1 MAWPALSD
9 LRCLRVLRNARKF
22 ARGVSEVRQQGPRRQ
37 AAAIVRY
44 SPPYCRL
51 AQLLCVRRF
60 QHSLDRPT
68 DAPTL
73 TPAFGRRSYSMRL
86 SRLVPSCVAGLGVVA
101 LFMAFSLLRSNC
113 GTISTRAAVGISF
126 TSHSNPGMVP
136 PPDIVQ
142 QPPQQQPIP
151 SIGSA
156 TALRGCVDDTLSARL
171 KRRYLLTRHLLPAG
185 VPGAGDEPLH
195 LTFATASVDE
205 LLSNW
210 AAHVRRLRLPAVVSA
225 MDRVVLERCPRLRV
239 HCLANL
245 DESMDARMT
254 AEATRNGLSDAS
266 SVNIRG
272 NPTLFISLG
281 ARKVEA
287 ILTLL
292 HATGRPVLVSD
303 VDVVWMSD
311 PSQLLSGALP
321 GFEDLAHADILAS
334 TDCLDPALDL
344 RDHGCFHVLQDRNTG
359 VLLVRNTTDG
369 VAAMREWKARTA
381 GAFEAWET
389 DQTAFDDLLRGRGRG
404 HRRNMT
410 RVQRD
415 QWFVMKKAWCGYPP
429 STVEA
434 NTMGSES
441 SLGGRATAGSRR
453 LFDVCIPFVARR
465 LRFGLLPLAGFAN
478 GHTFFVQQLQ
488 LQSGLWPYAVHA
500 TYQFEDAVDCA
511 FGKRERMREWGL
523 WLADEAEIAAE
534 AEEEEELMADAEEAE
549 ADAAAAA
556 LGPAALA
563 AAAAAGTSGG
573 GGGGRRGANGGRG
586 NLCPP
591 SAARLLHARAAQAAR
606 PPPPPPPQ
614 FLVLIDDDPLPPSV
628 PYSPLDPH
636 ARGRQHIEHMRAFWQ
651 QLADGVLLARALRR
665 VVVLPPFHCYC
676 DKYWARLT
684 QCTIGHQA
692 LATQP
697 LPFRCPM
704 DHMLPIANWHG
715 TTQERAKRRRCA
727 LPAEAHGPPENGM
740 PYRTHG
746 WLSSAQAKASLATF
760 AGTLVPDLGGAP
772 LAAAQRRDGRRRA
785 FDMADARARLNYAF
799 RGVPVGRFNYTSVRE
814 GVVEPPHGLDL
825 FDGPT
830 LAIPT
835 NGTEASLRALVDNL
849 LGTNRRGLL
858 KVYLRD
864 ARSILGCVDNEAAN
878 NLLLERL
885 FRMRWCWRPEEM
897 TEPRVDP
904 KTGSKVD
911 VCIWNPP
918 PPRSLRQCPRR
929 VQLR

>member
-1 MAWPALSD
+1 M
-9 LRCLRVLRNARKF
+9 
-22 ARGVSEVRQQGPRRQ
+22 RQQGPRRQ

-591 SAARLLHARAAQAAR
+591 SAARLLHARAAQARAAAAASTAAVSCADRRRPAATLGAVQPPRPTRTWSAAHRAHARLLAAAGRWCAPRARAPSCRGAAPLSLLLRQVLGAAHAVHDWTPGARHSAVALPLPDGPHVADRKLAWHDAGAREAAEMRAAGGGAR
-606 PPPPPPPQ
+606 PTREWHA
-614 FLVLIDDDPLPPSV
+614 LPHSWLAQLGAGKGV
-628 PYSPLDPH
+628 AS
-636 ARGRQHIEHMRAFWQ
+636 HI
-651 QLADGVLLARALRR
+651 
-665 VVVLPPFHCYC
+665 C
-676 DKYWARLT
+676 
-684 QCTIGHQA
+684 GHS
-692 LATQP
+692 
-697 LPFRCPM
+697 RS
-704 DHMLPIANWHG
+704 G
-715 TTQERAKRRRCA
+715 SRRR
-727 LPAEAHGPPENGM
+727 
-740 PYRTHG
+740 T
-746 WLSSAQAKASLATF
+746 
-760 AGTLVPDLGGAP
+760 